1 MRQLTNIKFIQNRK
15 KWYLVSVVI
24 IVAGLISM
32 MVQGVNFGIDFTGG
46 NMMELAI
53 SDSTSIDDMRTYL
66 DGQDFRYSIQ
76 EAGDSRYILRTE
88 EIDESTSS
96 DLIEGLEGEFG
107 EIIVERNE
115 KVSASIGEELT
126 RNALMALG
134 IAALLMI
141 VYITFR
147 FEFLFGIAAVL
158 ALLHDV
164 LITIGIF
171 SIFQIEVNSAFVAA
185 LLTILGYSINDSIVI
200 FDRIRENLNK
210 KMKLSNDQVVDLSI
224 NQTLFRSVSTSFVI
238 IIVLLSLFFIGGA
251 TISDFVLAMLIGS
264 VFGTYSSIFIASPLW
279 IDMSARKKRRR

>member
-1 MRQLTNIKFIQNRK
+1 MTNIKFIQNRK